1 MAPMAVGSATAERSG
16 GRWWSTFLAGG
27 AIGLVLL
34 LLTQVLSDSRIAFG
48 PWALNG
54 NGALAVPFVGFPL
67 AIYAGW
73 TYLADRHA
81 RRDLWVHL
89 ASYSTGLILGA
100 GVFGLFFGLPM
111 VLVTAAIYAT
121 WTRGA
126 SVRKSDRLLWLAF
139 AVSVVPATLVPV
151 FGVGL
156 LPASLILLARGKTPR
171 TRIALGAL
179 LVAVSIAITF
189 GLPVALLRS
198 TG

>member
-1 MAPMAVGSATAERSG
+1 MAVGSATAERPG

-27 AIGLVLL
+27 AVGLILL
-34 LLTQVLSDSRIAFG
+34 LVTWVLSDSRIAFG

-81 RRDLWVHL
+81 GRDLWVRVG
-89 ASYSTGLILGA
+89 SYSLGLVLGA

-121 WTRGA
+121 WMRGA
-126 SVRKSDRLLWLAF
+126 SVRKSDRLLWVAF
-139 AVSVVPATLVPV
+139 AVSVVPAALVPV
-151 FGVGL
+151 YGVGL
-156 LPASLILLARGKTPR
+156 LPASLILLARGTSRR
-171 TRIALGAL
+171 TRIVLGL
-179 LVAVSIAITF
+179 LLAAVSLAITF
-189 GLPVALLRS
+189 GLPLALLRPS
-198 TG
+198 P